1 MCRAKSFEKGGE
13 YANTWKKDD
22 DGKLDANGPRIV
34 VGGEGAGPQGG
45 FITKYVC

>member
-1 MCRAKSFEKGGE
+1 MCADRAKSFEKGGE

-34 VGGEGAGPQGG
+34 VGGEGVGPHGG
-45 FITKYVC
+45 FITK